1 MVESGDWYRSFSS
14 LADYR
19 QYLAAQEQDL
29 RIQAELEKKLVRG
42 GLNFVV
48 PGFCYTCQRSSRFRV
63 TDSYAYEL
71 EGQLMPN
78 WREHL
83 RCRSCGLNN
92 RMRAS
97 VHLFLEL
104 LKPDPDSTLYLTEQ
118 VTPMFEVL
126 GQRFLRITGSE
137 YLRDGTPGGTVNAQ
151 GIRHED
157 LSSLSFQSDSFDIV
171 LSFDVCEHIPN
182 YRRGFEECFRVLRPW
197 GALFFSVPFLSLE
210 QETLVRAAVEED
222 GSIRHLQPPE
232 YHGDPCSEKGC
243 LAFYQFGWDL
253 LDLLRKIGFSKV
265 QAYLYWSQRFAYLG
279 RDQIVFVAQK
289 GPN

>member
-1 MVESGDWYRSFSS
+1 M
-14 LADYR
+14 
-19 QYLAAQEQDL
+19 
-29 RIQAELEKKLVRG
+29 
-42 GLNFVV
+42 
-48 PGFCYTCQRSSRFRV
+48 
-63 TDSYAYEL
+63 
-71 EGQLMPN
+71 
-78 WREHL
+78 
-83 RCRSCGLNN
+83 
-92 RMRAS
+92 
-97 VHLFLEL
+97 
-104 LKPDPDSTLYLTEQ
+104 
-118 VTPMFEVL
+118 
-126 GQRFLRITGSE
+126 
-137 YLRDGTPGGTVNAQ
+137 
-151 GIRHED
+151 
-157 LSSLSFQSDSFDIV
+157 
-171 LSFDVCEHIPN
+171 
-182 YRRGFEECFRVLRPW
+182 LRPW